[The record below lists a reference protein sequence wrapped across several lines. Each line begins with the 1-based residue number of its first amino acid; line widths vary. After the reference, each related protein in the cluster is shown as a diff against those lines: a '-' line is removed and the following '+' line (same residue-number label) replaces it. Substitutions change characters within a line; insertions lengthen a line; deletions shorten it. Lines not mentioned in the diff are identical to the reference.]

1 MVIWL
6 VVLASLLRRVAKPA
20 KRAVKVLLRR
30 DRQTDRTRERE
41 RERKRGA
48 YNLSAQGRG
57 IKEVESSNLIAR
69 DSG

>member
-41 RERKRGA
+41 RERGA
-48 YNLSAQGRG
+48 YNLSAQGRE